1 MKNTGLI
8 IGIAGPSAGG
18 KTTVTNQILKQ
29 FAKDKVTII
38 RYDDYYKDQSHLTM
52 DDRVKTNYDHPSAFD
67 TDLLIGDLIKLKDGC
82 AIEKPIY
89 DFVEHNRSQKT
100 ERIEPGNIILV
111 EGLFTLLEEQLR
123 DLLDVK
129 LYVTADSD
137 ECFIRRLKRDTNE
150 RGRTID
156 SVINQYLT
164 TVKPMKEK
172 FIDPTK
178 KHADVIVQSRA
189 DNTVAIQMITHVIN
203 DHINKQGEK

>member
-1 MKNTGLI
+1 MKKKGLI

-18 KTTVTNQILKQ
+18 KTTVTNEILKQ
-29 FAKDKVTII
+29 FADDKVSMI
-38 RYDDYYKDQSHLTM
+38 RYDDYYKDQSDLTM
-52 DDRVKTNYDHPSAFD
+52 AERVKTNYDHPSAFD
-67 TDLLIGDLIKLKDGC
+67 TDLLLADLMNLKAGK
-82 AIEKPIY
+82 AIEKPVY
-89 DFVEHNRSQKT
+89 DFVEHNRSAKT

-137 ECFIRRLKRDTNE
+137 ECFIRRLKRDMNE
-150 RGRTID
+150 RGRTFD
-156 SVINQYLT
+156 SVIDQYLT

-178 KHADVIVQSRA
+178 KYADVIVQSHA
-189 DNTVAIQMITHVIN
+189 DNTVAIQMITHVIEN
-203 DHINKQGEK
+203 HIKQQGEK

>member
-1 MKNTGLI
+1 MKKKGLI

-18 KTTVTNQILKQ
+18 KTTVTSEILKQ
-29 FAKDKVTII
+29 FADDKVSMI
-38 RYDDYYKDQSHLTM
+38 RYDDYYKDQSDLTM
-52 DDRVKTNYDHPSAFD
+52 AERVKTNYDHPSAFD
-67 TDLLIGDLIKLKDGC
+67 TDLLLADLMKLKAGE

-89 DFVEHNRSQKT
+89 DFVEHNRSTKT

-137 ECFIRRLKRDTNE
+137 ECFIRRLKRDMNE
-150 RGRTID
+150 RGRTFD
-156 SVINQYLT
+156 SVIDQYLT

-178 KHADVIVQSRA
+178 KYADVIVQSHA
-189 DNTVAIQMITHVIN
+189 DNTVAIKMITHVIEN
-203 DHINKQGEK
+203 HIKQQGEK